1 MQPPHLRRKTQPGKP
16 IQMWQASLKGD
27 VPGERVQ
34 LQNGRVS
41 IFSGESQE
49 WQSPASWRVA
59 SLRVAD
65 LNRDGR
71 EELALLVWRPFKP
84 WPVESILP
92 HGGRISGNQNAEGYS
107 CHLVLI
113 GWRGEAWRELW
124 AGSALAR
131 PLAAI
136 EPADVDGD
144 GSAELA
150 VLEGNYTDTAGS
162 PASSLAVWS
171 WNGFGFDLL
180 TRQNG
185 SFQQLG
191 IITEPGL
198 PDLLRT
204 YP

>member
-1 MQPPHLRRKTQPGKP
+1 M
-16 IQMWQASLKGD
+16 
-27 VPGERVQ
+27 
-34 LQNGRVS
+34 
-41 IFSGESQE
+41 
-49 WQSPASWRVA
+49 
-59 SLRVAD
+59 AD

-84 WPVESILP
+84 WPIENILP

-113 GWRGEAWRELW
+113 GWRGGAWRELW

-144 GSAELA
+144 GFAELA
-150 VLEGNYTDTAGS
+150 VLEGNYSDTAGS

-180 TRQNG
+180 ARQNG
-185 SFQQLG
+185 SFHQLRV
-191 IITEPGL
+191 ITEPGL
-198 PDLLRT
+198 PAMLQT